1 MNQFFNGEVELNF
14 NGEVELNLMI
24 HNTNVKMV
32 NMEVYL

>member
-1 MNQFFNGEVELNF
+1 MNQFF